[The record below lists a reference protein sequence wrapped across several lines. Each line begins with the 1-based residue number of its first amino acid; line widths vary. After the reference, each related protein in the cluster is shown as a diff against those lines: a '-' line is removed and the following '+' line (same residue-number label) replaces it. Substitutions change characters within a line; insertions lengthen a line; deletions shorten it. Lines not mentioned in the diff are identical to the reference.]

1 MKALVKTANGKGNL
15 EIREVEIPKCK
26 NNEALL
32 KVKAAAI
39 CGSDILRYTGRI
51 KIANPPVILG
61 HEISGVIAELPKGAK
76 GLREGDRVSV
86 EANVYACG
94 KCQSCK
100 AGMENMCLKRV
111 GIGYQVDGGFAEH
124 VKVPVDML
132 IPIPEDISFEEA
144 SLMDICVAVHA
155 VHDRSSLRKNDHVV
169 IMGPGFLGLSIL
181 QLCKLKGA
189 ASVIVVG
196 IEKDAKR
203 LELAKK
209 LGADEVVQIEKTD
222 LMQVVQSRINTAE
235 VDGVDVVFEVSGS
248 KGGLV
253 SAIRVVRRGGSMT
266 LIGSIPELVEAPI
279 LNVINRQVTLYG
291 SRAYT
296 RRNCEQAF
304 EYLSDGKIELQPM
317 ISGKFPLEKWKE
329 AFELLQEGEAVKIIL
344 QP

>member
-1 MKALVKTANGKGNL
+1 MSLTEIFCQDKGISALQRAYNAGRMPHAYIFAGPDGVGRFKTAEQWAKF
-15 EIREVEIPKCK
+15 
-26 NNEALL
+26 LL
-32 KVKAAAI
+32 CQDPVAKE
-39 CGSDILRYTGRI
+39 SD
-51 KIANPPVILG
+51 
-61 HEISGVIAELPKGAK
+61 SGIFN
-76 GLREGDRVSV
+76 DS
-86 EANVYACG
+86 CG

-111 GIGYQVDGGFAEH
+111 GIGYEVDGGFAEY
-124 VKVPVDML
+124 VKVPADML

-155 VHDRSSLRKNDHVV
+155 VQDRSSLRKNDHVV

-181 QLCKLKGA
+181 QLCKLRGA
-189 ASVIVVG
+189 ASVIIVG

-203 LELAKK
+203 LKLAKE

-222 LMQVVQSRINTAE
+222 LMRVVQSWINTAE

-248 KGGLV
+248 ENALA

-266 LIGSIPELVEAPI
+266 LIGSLPGLVKAPI
-279 LNVINRQVTLYG
+279 VNAINRQVTMYG

-296 RRNCEQAF
+296 RKNCEQAF
-304 EYLSDGKIELQPM
+304 EYLSDGKIKLQPM
-317 ISGKFPLEKWKE
+317 ISGKFPLEKWKK
-329 AFELLQEGEAVKIIL
+329 AFELLQEGEAVKVIL